1 MKANTSYLNHYSV
14 SAPESTQPV
23 KGREQSAFAEILSR
37 IAERLASAF
46 LSSSELRIQQ
56 IRSRTG
62 EVQWEVYDPMTEQVH
77 VFASEAEV
85 RCWIEQRYYQ

>member
-14 SAPESTQPV
+14 SAPKSTQPV
-23 KGREQSAFAEILSR
+23 KHKEQSAFSEILSK
-37 IAERLASAF
+37 ITERLAAVF
-46 LSSSELRIQQ
+46 LSSSELRIRQ
-56 IRSRTG
+56 ICSRTG
-62 EVQWEVYDPMTEQVH
+62 EVHWEVYDPMTEQAH